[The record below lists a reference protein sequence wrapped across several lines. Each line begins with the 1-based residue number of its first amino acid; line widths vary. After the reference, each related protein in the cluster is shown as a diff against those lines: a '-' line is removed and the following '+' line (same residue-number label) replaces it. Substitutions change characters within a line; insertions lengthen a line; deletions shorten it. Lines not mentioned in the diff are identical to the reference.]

1 MAINYYTDDC
11 TFTYRGK
18 VKTSAWIRKTAHSEG
33 WKCGAISIVFC
44 SDARMLE
51 INNKYLNHN
60 YLTDIITF
68 DYDNPDAKT
77 ISGDLMIGIET
88 VRDNAEQFG
97 VPFENELHRVIIH
110 GILHLCGYEDKTPEA
125 EKQMRELENRYL
137 SVFYNSSSEENR
149 TKK

>member
-1 MAINYYTDDC
+1 MPINYYTDDC

-18 VKTSAWIRKTAHSEG
+18 IKTAKWIQETTHSEG
-33 WKCGAISIVFC
+33 WKCGTVSIVFC

-68 DYDNPDAKT
+68 DYDNPDKKT
-77 ISGDLMIGIET
+77 ISGDLMIGIDT
-88 VRDNAEQFG
+88 VRDNAELFG

-125 EKQMRELENRYL
+125 EQQMRELENRYL
-137 SVFYNSSSEENR
+137 SVLYNSSSENR

>member
-1 MAINYYTDDC
+1 
-11 TFTYRGK
+11 
-18 VKTSAWIRKTAHSEG
+18 
-33 WKCGAISIVFC
+33 
-44 SDARMLE
+44 MLE
-51 INNKYLNHN
+51 TNNKYLNHN

-137 SVFYNSSSEENR
+137 SIFYNSSSEENR